1 MKIAGVRF
9 RDNSRIYDF
18 DATGIELFV
27 GDPVIVESDRGLGFA
42 RVVRLRDA
50 DELPPA
56 AQPTQEQQQQERS
69 GKPVKTPPE
78 AEEEEIEIDVETP
91 GDVAAAAAAA
101 AAGATPASAT
111 PAGETE
117 PPVPVERPRQQPKG
131 HRKVLRKATEEDLL
145 KEDKNHIR
153 EAEAFKVCQDMI
165 AERELPMKLIRA
177 ESSFDATRVT
187 FYFFS
192 ENRID
197 FRELVKDLA
206 HKLRSRI
213 EMRQVG
219 VRDVARIIGGF
230 GPCGRE
236 LCCSSYLRGFEP
248 VSIRM
253 AKKQD
258 MVLNP
263 AKISG
268 VCGRL
273 LCCLS
278 YEFPVYD
285 AIKKDIAEMKEAAV
299 REKRDAEETRLAEQR
314 LEAEERR
321 QAEERSRRE
330 DEQRRQAQ
338 KREKQPQQ
346 QQQRDNRKP
355 EKKKD
360 GGQDQKQRQPQEQQR
375 EKQKQQQQQKQK
387 QKQPQRQQQPQQQR
401 QQQQQP
407 QAAAG
412 PVIEGQE
419 PQPQTPEGQPQQ
431 QGEKTGGGGKR
442 RRRFW
447 RDRKKKKGGG
457 GGGEGPQTPGGPAG
471 GA

>member
-9 RDNSRIYDF
+9 RDNWRVYDF
-18 DATGIELFV
+18 DATDVDLAI

-42 RVVRLRDA
+42 RVMRFREA
-50 DELPPA
+50 DELPFAP
-56 AQPTQEQQQQERS
+56 PPVQEQHPVPN
-69 GKPVKTPPE
+69 GKQKE
-78 AEEEEIEIDVETP
+78 ADEDEEIEIDVETP

-101 AAGATPASAT
+101 VVVTAQPAPAAD
-111 PAGETE
+111 
-117 PPVPVERPRQQPKG
+117 RPKPSSKG
-131 HRKVLRKATEEDLL
+131 HRKVVRKATEDDIR
-145 KEDKNHIR
+145 KEGKNQER
-153 EAEAFKVCQDMI
+153 EAEAFKSCQEMI

-177 ESSFDATRVT
+177 DYSFDGSRVT

-192 ENRID
+192 ENRVD

-236 LCCSSYLRGFEP
+236 LCCTSYLRGFEP

-285 AIKKDIAEMKEAAV
+285 AIKKDIAEMKEAVV
-299 REKRDAEETRLAEQR
+299 REKREEEDRRLSDQR
-314 LEAEERR
+314 QEAEERR
-321 QAEERSRRE
+321 LAEEKMRRE
-330 DEQRRQAQ
+330 DDRQRQERQ
-338 KREKQPQQ
+338 REKQKQQPQ
-346 QQQRDNRKP
+346 REARKP
-355 EKKKD
+355 EQTKE
-360 GGQDQKQRQPQEQQR
+360 GGQEQKQRSPQEQQR
-375 EKQKQQQQQKQK
+375 EKQRQQPQQQKHQKKQQQQQQKQQQ
-387 QKQPQRQQQPQQQR
+387 QKQQQKP
-401 QQQQQP
+401 
-407 QAAAG
+407 G
-412 PVIEGQE
+412 PEVTGQE
-419 PQPQTPEGQPQQ
+419 PQVQEGQAQP
-431 QGEKTGGGGKR
+431 QGERSGVNRK
-442 RRRFW
+442 RRFW
-447 RDRKKKKGGG
+447 RNKKKKKQ
-457 GGGEGPQTPGGPAG
+457 GGGEGPQTPAGPPSQG
-471 GA
+471 